1 MMVGFPPF
9 ARNINA
15 KVKEWPNIFL
25 QLRRKAVDLKM
36 PGFLTEFGC
45 SYGWKGHTTL
55 KPRAYHHSVVRACID
70 LQFQQVEANLL
81 YATYWSYDLYNRKK
95 WNDNWND

>member
-1 MMVGFPPF
+1 MIRPLLYSLSLVWTLRHTLLMAPNLTDSTSTSNPLSYLPAPYVSSSGNGTVFSYHYYDPWMMVGFPPF

-36 PGFLTEFGC
+36 PGFLT
-45 SYGWKGHTTL
+45 
-55 KPRAYHHSVVRACID
+55 
-70 LQFQQVEANLL
+70 
-81 YATYWSYDLYNRKK
+81 
-95 WNDNWND
+95 